1 MINLINK
8 LFKINV
14 SKITAEDLIKNSDQG
29 LITEWIKA
37 VNYSNT
43 DNKAAYL
50 VKAIRENW
58 QFPEEYLKG
67 KRETKEKGRGKDRI
81 Y

>member
-1 MINLINK
+1 MRHNKEPSLVTLINLINK

-14 SKITAEDLIKNSDQG
+14 SKLTAENLIKNSDQG

-50 VKAIRENW
+50 MMAIREN
-58 QFPEEYLKG
+58 
-67 KRETKEKGRGKDRI
+67 
-81 Y
+81 

>member
-1 MINLINK
+1 LRHNKEPSLVTLINLINK

-14 SKITAEDLIKNSDQG
+14 SKLTAENLIKNSDQG

-50 VKAIRENW
+50 MMAIREN
-58 QFPEEYLKG
+58 
-67 KRETKEKGRGKDRI
+67 
-81 Y
+81 